1 MDGRAGICEDLVPC
15 TAMLS
20 DGNKQSK
27 YLKLNNEGS
36 VEIEEAKVFGVC
48 LVAGMIQ
55 LFMIDSLSQRASRH
69 PAAPTTARHIPLRHH
84 PPRDAADGVPREA
97 GHSREL
103 AARQH
108 SESRHVGKGSGFTS
122 TAWVG
127 GMVNWAGELRSKK
140 WHRPIRTAG

>member
-55 LFMIDSLSQRASRH
+55 LFMIDSLSHRASRH
-69 PAAPTTARHIPLRHH
+69 PAAPTTARHIPCGTT
-84 PPRDAADGVPREA
+84 PPEMPQREHRGKRD
-97 GHSREL
+97 
-103 AARQH
+103 
-108 SESRHVGKGSGFTS
+108 
-122 TAWVG
+122 
-127 GMVNWAGELRSKK
+127 
-140 WHRPIRTAG
+140 TAGSWPPGNTVSHVTSARGRVLPAQRGSAVW

>member
-1 MDGRAGICEDLVPC
+1 
-15 TAMLS
+15 MLS
-20 DGNKQSK
+20 NGNKQSK

-69 PAAPTTARHIPLRHH
+69 PAAPTTARHIPCGTT
-84 PPRDAADGVPREA
+84 PPEMPQMEYRGKRDTA
-97 GHSREL
+97 GSWPPGNTV
-103 AARQH
+103 
-108 SESRHVGKGSGFTS
+108 SHVGMGSGFTS

-127 GMVNWAGELRSKK
+127 GMINWAGKLRSKK
-140 WHRPIRTAG
+140 WHRPIRAAG